1 MSRPPRAGGSRCDG
15 DSKVFG
21 FKELGFRGFDGS
33 VLDVEGWFV
42 VNSVRRKGDSDGCR
56 RHCRMARQTRDEMLA
71 SLKIEITGSE
81 NIGKSHTNYI
91 SNFDYM
97 L

>member
-1 MSRPPRAGGSRCDG
+1 
-15 DSKVFG
+15 
-21 FKELGFRGFDGS
+21 
-33 VLDVEGWFV
+33 
-42 VNSVRRKGDSDGCR
+42 
-56 RHCRMARQTRDEMLA
+56 MARQTRDEMLA

-91 SNFDYM
+91 SNFDCM